1 MCFCNNHIDDAR
13 WKLLDQY
20 FSDEISE
27 FSKEIEIYVKKINS
41 ETSLLGAGYSLDS
54 NKYHKSCKVKV
65 NRLNDKIA
73 ITINENTIFLNKL
86 IKNLKEKKIN
96 LTNEVILNE
105 IHLPQNFNE
114 MQKEFTM
121 IYKENKLFNE
131 EIDKNKLKAQTSI
144 RFHKVYNLLSDFDYD
159 LKENRVSE
167 LKKKLIKNTEEIKS
181 VNNEITILKNKKDT
195 LIFKIKREEK
205 LAHEISDLLNS
216 LGEIY
221 FSNELIEKKGKI
233 NE

>member
-27 FSKEIEIYVKKINS
+27 FSKEIEICVKKINS

-96 LTNEVILNE
+96 LNNEVILNE

-131 EIDKNKLKAQTSI
+131 EIDKNKLKDQTSI
-144 RFHKVYNLLSDFDYD
+144 RFHKVYRF
-159 LKENRVSE
+159 
-167 LKKKLIKNTEEIKS
+167 IK
-181 VNNEITILKNKKDT
+181 
-195 LIFKIKREEK
+195 
-205 LAHEISDLLNS
+205 
-216 LGEIY
+216 
-221 FSNELIEKKGKI
+221 
-233 NE
+233 